1 MYTYH
6 ILTSL
11 IITFIIYQWLSHLTN
26 THANLKKR
34 TLCLEYHFNCILN
47 IFIAVSLYI
56 LIIINLK
63 SLWGNVQLPNIITIF
78 AYLVIVDSCVYW
90 LHRIIHRTPFLKKL
104 LHMTHHNA
112 HHLIP
117 LDLYHIDVKE
127 HILYT
132 SIVATVPLLFLN
144 INLVD
149 YLVANVIIL
158 CHSLY
163 THSESDK
170 KFILPLFIDS
180 KYHKYH
186 HQIGKGNYAVFFNI
200 WDNYMGTR
208 IKLKKKK
215 RGVKDSLKTPTI

>member
-1 MYTYH
+1 
-6 ILTSL
+6 
-11 IITFIIYQWLSHLTN
+11 
-26 THANLKKR
+26 
-34 TLCLEYHFNCILN
+34 
-47 IFIAVSLYI
+47 
-56 LIIINLK
+56 
-63 SLWGNVQLPNIITIF
+63 
-78 AYLVIVDSCVYW
+78 
-90 LHRIIHRTPFLKKL
+90 
-104 LHMTHHNA
+104 MTHHNA